1 MKKVPITIKGAEK
14 LRAELKRLKS
24 VERPRVIE
32 AIAVAREHGDL
43 RENAEY
49 HAAREQQGLM
59 EARIRIIEET
69 LANAHVID
77 VTAIHDRDKV
87 VFGATVDL
95 IDDETGN
102 ELTYQIVGDDE
113 ADIKSGLI
121 SISSPIARALIGK
134 QEGEIAT
141 VEAPSGEK
149 DYEIV
154 EIRYV

>member
-1 MKKVPITIKGAEK
+1 MKKVPITVKGAEK
-14 LRAELKRLKS
+14 LRAELKKLKT
-24 VERPRVIE
+24 VERPRVID
-32 AIAVAREHGDL
+32 AIATAREHGDL

-59 EARIRIIEET
+59 EARIRVIENT
-69 LANAHVID
+69 LAHAHVID
-77 VTAIHDRDKV
+77 VSAIHDRDKV

-95 IDDETGN
+95 MDDETGD

-134 QEGEIAT
+134 QEGDIAT
-141 VEAPSGEK
+141 VQAPSGEK
-149 DYEIV
+149 DYEV
-154 EIRYV
+154 LEIRYV

>member
-1 MKKVPITIKGAEK
+1 MKKVPITIKGADK

-59 EARIRIIEET
+59 EARIRVIEGT

-77 VTAIHDRDKV
+77 VSTIHDRDKV

-95 IDDETGN
+95 IDDETGK

-141 VEAPSGEK
+141 VVAPNGEK